1 MKLSPPTR
9 VSDIPLSAGRARPA
23 AVAPRS
29 ALLRM
34 LWRRRFFLLFVGLP
48 TLIAAI
54 YLYGIAAGQYVSEA
68 RFVVR
73 GQQDAR
79 GAASSSLGEM
89 LGAAAGFKQVP
100 AEALTVRDY
109 LESHDAIEALKERV
123 ALVELYRR
131 PEADWLARLWS
142 PNLPAEL
149 MELYYHHMNKVVVD
163 NTGGITTI
171 QARAFRPED
180 ARRVAEE
187 QLRLSE
193 AFVNKL
199 SSRARESSVNFAEGE
214 LRRAE
219 QRVIAAQTAI
229 TEWRQREQAVD
240 PVSLAQINQA
250 GFAALEKELNTAR
263 TELQE
268 KSAFMRPDN
277 PQIATLRN
285 RIRALQTRI
294 QIERDRLTTGDEALP
309 ERISVFERLAQER
322 EFANKQL
329 ASATASLE
337 MARMEAQRQQLF
349 LARVVEPNLAEYPLY
364 PRAAIFLISLFAVL
378 SMLYGVGWLLIA
390 GVREHAL

>member
-1 MKLSPPTR
+1 MSMKLSPPTR

-23 AVAPRS
+23 ARP
-29 ALLRM
+29 ALLRK
-34 LWRRRFFLLFVGLP
+34 LWQRRHFLLLVVLP

-73 GQQDAR
+73 GQQESR
-79 GAASSSLGEM
+79 GGASIGDM
-89 LGAAAGFKQVP
+89 LGAAAGFKQMP
-100 AEALTVRDY
+100 AEAMTVRDY
-109 LESHDAIEALKERV
+109 LESHDAMEALKQRIG
-123 ALVELYRR
+123 LVEIYRR
-131 PEADWLARLWS
+131 PEADFLARLWT
-142 PNLPAEL
+142 PNMPAEL
-149 MELYYHHMNKVVVD
+149 MAMYYHHMNTVVVD
-163 NTGGITTI
+163 NSGGITTI
-171 QARAFRPED
+171 RARAFRPED
-180 ARRVAEE
+180 AKQIAEE

-193 AFVNKL
+193 DFVNQL
-199 SSRARESSVNFAEGE
+199 SARAREASVNFAQGE

-219 QRVIAAQTAI
+219 DRVVAAQAAV

-268 KSAFMRPDN
+268 KQSYMRADN

-285 RIRALQTRI
+285 RIQALQARI
-294 QIERDRLTTGDEALP
+294 QAERDRLANGAEALP
-309 ERISVFERLAQER
+309 ERISTFERLAQER

-329 ASATASLE
+329 ASATTSLE
-337 MARMEAQRQQLF
+337 MARIEAQRQQLF

-364 PRAAIFLISLFAVL
+364 PRAGIFLISLFAVL
-378 SMLYGVGWLLIA
+378 SMLYGVGWLLLA

>member
-9 VSDIPLSAGRARPA
+9 VSDIPLSAGRMRPA
-23 AVAPRS
+23 AAAPRS

-34 LWRRRFFLLFVGLP
+34 LWRRRFFLLLVGLP

-73 GQQDAR
+73 GQQESR
-79 GAASSSLGEM
+79 GSTSSLGEM

-109 LESHDAIEALKERV
+109 LESHDAIEALKERLG
-123 ALVELYRR
+123 LVEIYRR
-131 PEADWLARLWS
+131 PEADFLARLWS
-142 PNLPAEL
+142 PSLPAEL
-149 MELYYHHMNKVVVD
+149 MALYYHHMNTVAVD

-171 QARAFRPED
+171 RARAFRPED
-180 ARRVAEE
+180 AQRVAEE

-193 AFVNKL
+193 EFVNKL
-199 SSRARESSVNFAEGE
+199 SSRAREASVNFAEGE

-294 QIERDRLTTGDEALP
+294 QIERDRLTTGTEALP
-309 ERISVFERLAQER
+309 ERISAFERLAQER

-349 LARVVEPNLAEYPLY
+349 LARVVQPNLAEYPLY
-364 PRAAIFLISLFAVL
+364 PRGAVFLLSFFAVL
-378 SMLYGVGWLLIA
+378 SMLYGVGWLLLT

>member
-1 MKLSPPTR
+1 MSMKLSPPTR

-23 AVAPRS
+23 ARP
-29 ALLRM
+29 ALLRK
-34 LWRRRFFLLFVGLP
+34 LWQRRHFLLLVVLP

-73 GQQDAR
+73 GQQESR
-79 GAASSSLGEM
+79 GGASIGDM
-89 LGAAAGFKQVP
+89 LGAAAGFKQMP
-100 AEALTVRDY
+100 AEAMTVRDY
-109 LESHDAIEALKERV
+109 LESHDAMEALKQRIG
-123 ALVELYRR
+123 LVEIYRR
-131 PEADWLARLWS
+131 PEADFLARLWK
-142 PNLPAEL
+142 PDMPAEL
-149 MELYYHHMNKVVVD
+149 MAMYYHHMNTVVVD
-163 NTGGITTI
+163 NSGGITTI
-171 QARAFRPED
+171 RARAFRPED
-180 ARRVAEE
+180 AKQVAEE

-193 AFVNKL
+193 DFVNQL
-199 SSRARESSVNFAEGE
+199 SARAREASVNFAQGE

-219 QRVIAAQTAI
+219 DRVVAAQAAI

-268 KSAFMRPDN
+268 KQSYMRADN

-285 RIRALQTRI
+285 RIQALQARI
-294 QIERDRLTTGDEALP
+294 QAERDRLANGAEALP
-309 ERISVFERLAQER
+309 ERISTFERLAQER

-329 ASATASLE
+329 ASATTSLE
-337 MARMEAQRQQLF
+337 MARIEAQRQQLF

-364 PRAAIFLISLFAVL
+364 PRAGIFLISLFAVL
-378 SMLYGVGWLLIA
+378 SMLYGVGWLLLA

>member
-23 AVAPRS
+23 QRS
-29 ALLRM
+29 ALAQK
-34 LWRRRFFLLFVGLP
+34 LWKSRFFLLLVVLP
-48 TLIAAI
+48 TIIAAI
-54 YLYGIAAGQYVSEA
+54 YFYGIAAGQYVSEA

-73 GQQDAR
+73 GQQESRA
-79 GAASSSLGEM
+79 SSLGEM

-109 LESHDAIEALKERV
+109 LESHDAMEALKER
-123 ALVELYRR
+123 AGLVEIYRR
-131 PEADWLARLWS
+131 PEADFLARLWKED
-142 PNLPAEL
+142 LPAEL
-149 MELYYHHMNKVVVD
+149 MALYYQHMNAVVVD

-171 QARAFRPED
+171 RARAFRPED
-180 ARRVAEE
+180 ARRVAEA

-193 AFVNKL
+193 EFVNKL
-199 SSRARESSVNFAEGE
+199 SARAREASVNFAEGE

-219 QRVIAAQTAI
+219 ERVIASQTAI

-240 PVSLAQINQA
+240 PTSLAQINQA
-250 GFAALEKELNTAR
+250 GVAALEKELNTAR
-263 TELQE
+263 TEVQE

-285 RIRALQTRI
+285 RIRALQARI
-294 QIERDRLTTGDEALP
+294 QIERDRLTSGDEALP
-309 ERISVFERLAQER
+309 ERISTFERLAQER

-337 MARMEAQRQQLF
+337 MARVEAQRQQLF
-349 LARVVEPNLAEYPLY
+349 LSRVVEPNLAEYPLY
-364 PRAAIFLISLFAVL
+364 PRGTIFLLSFFAVL
-378 SMLYGVGWLLIA
+378 SMLYGVGWLLLA

>member
-1 MKLSPPTR
+1 
-9 VSDIPLSAGRARPA
+9 
-23 AVAPRS
+23 
-29 ALLRM
+29 M
-34 LWRRRFFLLFVGLP
+34 LWRRRFFLLLVALP

-73 GQQDAR
+73 GQQEAR
-79 GAASSSLGEM
+79 GSSSLGEM

-109 LESHDAIEALKERV
+109 LESHDAIEALKERIG
-123 ALVELYRR
+123 LVEIYRR
-131 PEADWLARLWS
+131 PEADFLARLWS
-142 PNLPAEL
+142 PDLPAEL
-149 MELYYHHMNKVVVD
+149 MNLYYQHMNSVVVD

-171 QARAFRPED
+171 RSRAFRPED
-180 ARRVAEE
+180 AQRVAEE

-193 AFVNKL
+193 EFVNKL
-199 SSRARESSVNFAEGE
+199 SARAREASVNFAEGE
-214 LRRAE
+214 LQRAE
-219 QRVIAAQTAI
+219 ARVIASQAAI

-240 PVSLAQINQA
+240 PISLAQINQA
-250 GFAALEKELNTAR
+250 GVAALEKELNTAR

-285 RIRALQTRI
+285 RIRALQARI
-294 QIERDRLTTGDEALP
+294 QIERDRLTNGAEALP
-309 ERISVFERLAQER
+309 ERISTFERLAQER
-322 EFANKQL
+322 EFANKQF

-337 MARMEAQRQQLF
+337 LARVEAQRQQLF

-364 PRAAIFLISLFAVL
+364 PRAAIFLISFFAVM
-378 SMLYGVGWLLIA
+378 SMLYGVGWLLLA

>member
-23 AVAPRS
+23 ARP
-29 ALLRM
+29 ALLRK
-34 LWRRRFFLLFVGLP
+34 LWQRRHFLLLVVLP

-73 GQQDAR
+73 GQQESR
-79 GAASSSLGEM
+79 GGASIGDM
-89 LGAAAGFKQVP
+89 LGAAAGFKQMP
-100 AEALTVRDY
+100 AEAMTVRDY
-109 LESHDAIEALKERV
+109 LESHDAMEALKQRIG
-123 ALVELYRR
+123 LVEIYRR
-131 PEADWLARLWS
+131 PEADFLARLWK
-142 PNLPAEL
+142 PDMPAEL
-149 MELYYHHMNKVVVD
+149 MAMYYHHMNTVVVD
-163 NTGGITTI
+163 NSGGITTI
-171 QARAFRPED
+171 RARAFRPED
-180 ARRVAEE
+180 AKQVAEE

-193 AFVNKL
+193 DFVNQL
-199 SSRARESSVNFAEGE
+199 SARAREASVNFAQGE

-219 QRVIAAQTAI
+219 DRVVAAQAAI

-268 KSAFMRPDN
+268 KQSYMRADN

-285 RIRALQTRI
+285 RIQALQARI
-294 QIERDRLTTGDEALP
+294 QAERDRLANGAEALP
-309 ERISVFERLAQER
+309 ERISTFERLAQER

-329 ASATASLE
+329 ASATTSLE
-337 MARMEAQRQQLF
+337 MARIEAQRQQLF

-364 PRAAIFLISLFAVL
+364 PRAGIFLISLFAVL
-378 SMLYGVGWLLIA
+378 SMLYGVGWLLLA

>member
-1 MKLSPPTR
+1 MSMKLSPPTR

-23 AVAPRS
+23 ARP
-29 ALLRM
+29 ALLRK
-34 LWRRRFFLLFVGLP
+34 LWQRRHFLLLVVLP

-73 GQQDAR
+73 GQQESR
-79 GAASSSLGEM
+79 GGASIGDM
-89 LGAAAGFKQVP
+89 LGAAAGFKQMP
-100 AEALTVRDY
+100 AEAMTVRDY
-109 LESHDAIEALKERV
+109 LESHDAMEALKQRIG
-123 ALVELYRR
+123 LVEIYRR
-131 PEADWLARLWS
+131 PEADFLARLWT
-142 PNLPAEL
+142 PNMPAEL
-149 MELYYHHMNKVVVD
+149 MAMYYHHMNAVVVD
-163 NTGGITTI
+163 NSGGITTI
-171 QARAFRPED
+171 RARAFRPGD
-180 ARRVAEE
+180 AKQIAEE

-193 AFVNKL
+193 DFVNQL
-199 SSRARESSVNFAEGE
+199 SARAREASVNFAQGE

-219 QRVIAAQTAI
+219 DRVVAAQAAV

-268 KSAFMRPDN
+268 KQSYMRADN

-285 RIRALQTRI
+285 RIQALQARI
-294 QIERDRLTTGDEALP
+294 QAERDRLANGAEALP
-309 ERISVFERLAQER
+309 ERISTFERLAQER

-329 ASATASLE
+329 ASATTSLE
-337 MARMEAQRQQLF
+337 MARIEAQRQQLF

-364 PRAAIFLISLFAVL
+364 PRAGIFLISLFAVL
-378 SMLYGVGWLLIA
+378 SMLYGVGWLLLA

>member
-1 MKLSPPTR
+1 MSMKLSPPTR

-23 AVAPRS
+23 ARP
-29 ALLRM
+29 ALLRK
-34 LWRRRFFLLFVGLP
+34 LWQRRHFLLLVVLP

-73 GQQDAR
+73 GQQESR
-79 GAASSSLGEM
+79 GGASIGDM

-100 AEALTVRDY
+100 AEAMTVRDY
-109 LESHDAIEALKERV
+109 LESRDAMEALKQRIG
-123 ALVELYRR
+123 LVEIYRR
-131 PEADWLARLWS
+131 PEADFLARLWKADM
-142 PNLPAEL
+142 PAEL
-149 MELYYHHMNKVVVD
+149 MTLYYHQMNTVVVD

-171 QARAFRPED
+171 RARAFRPED
-180 ARRVAEE
+180 AKQIAEE

-193 AFVNKL
+193 DFVNQL
-199 SSRARESSVNFAEGE
+199 SARAREASVNFAQGE

-219 QRVIAAQTAI
+219 DRVVAAQAAV

-268 KSAFMRPDN
+268 KQSYMRADN

-285 RIRALQTRI
+285 RIQALQARI
-294 QIERDRLTTGDEALP
+294 QAERDRLANGAEALP
-309 ERISVFERLAQER
+309 ERISTFERLAQER

-329 ASATASLE
+329 ASATTSLE
-337 MARMEAQRQQLF
+337 MARIEAQRQQLF

-364 PRAAIFLISLFAVL
+364 PRAGIFLISLFAVL
-378 SMLYGVGWLLIA
+378 SMLYGVGWLLLA

>member
-1 MKLSPPTR
+1 
-9 VSDIPLSAGRARPA
+9 
-23 AVAPRS
+23 
-29 ALLRM
+29 M
-34 LWRRRFFLLFVGLP
+34 LWRRRFFLLLVGLP

-73 GQQDAR
+73 GQQESR
-79 GAASSSLGEM
+79 GSTSSSLGEM

-109 LESHDAIEALKERV
+109 LESHDAIESLKTRIG
-123 ALVELYRR
+123 LVEIYRR
-131 PEADWLARLWS
+131 PEADFLARLWS
-142 PNLPAEL
+142 PDLPAEL
-149 MELYYHHMNKVVVD
+149 MALYYHHMNTVTVD

-171 QARAFRPED
+171 RARAFRPED
-180 ARRVAEE
+180 AHRVAEE

-193 AFVNKL
+193 EFVNKL
-199 SSRARESSVNFAEGE
+199 SSRAREASVNFAQGE

-219 QRVIAAQTAI
+219 ERVIAAQTAI

-285 RIRALQTRI
+285 RIQALQARI
-294 QIERDRLTTGDEALP
+294 RIERDRLTTGAEALP

-349 LARVVEPNLAEYPLY
+349 LARVVEPNMAEYPLY
-364 PRAAIFLISLFAVL
+364 PRAAIFLISFFAVL
-378 SMLYGVGWLLIA
+378 SMLYGVGWLLLA